1 MFKCVNVSYRK
12 IRVLMHQ
19 IGTVKNAKFNTYDV
33 LPEYGGNLLPS
44 IPLHLSLHGV
54 FSNDSSIEFR
64 LDNLSLQ

>member
-19 IGTVKNAKFNTYDV
+19 IGTVKNAKFNTYDF

-44 IPLHLSLHGV
+44 IPLHFLYTECFPMIPV
-54 FSNDSSIEFR
+54 
-64 LDNLSLQ
+64 